1 MKIVVIN
8 GQNHKGSTWK
18 IGNILADKLSGDQ
31 EIREYF
37 LPRDLNHFC
46 CGCYS
51 CLEAREKC
59 PYWSEKVPI
68 FEDMLAADLLIFTS
82 PTYCMMPS
90 APMKAFLDLFFT
102 NWMMHRPMKE
112 LFSKRAVVISTAA
125 GAGTGKTTKLIADNL
140 MNWGIPEVTRYG
152 IAVNAMNWEMVPEK
166 IKTRIEKDTDR
177 IAAKIQRKKQVHVG
191 IKTKGLFLFYRGMQ
205 LADWGASKAEKQYWE
220 EQGWLSKERPWKK
233 D

>member
-51 CLEAREKC
+51 CLEARERC
-59 PYWSEKVPI
+59 PYWSEKALL

-102 NWMMHRPMKE
+102 NWMMHRPVKE
-112 LFSKRAVVISTAA
+112 MFSKRAVVISTAA
-125 GAGTGKTTKLIADNL
+125 GAGAGKTTKLIADNL
-140 MNWGIPEVTRYG
+140 M
-152 IAVNAMNWEMVPEK
+152 K
-166 IKTRIEKDTDR
+166 IKTRIERDTDR

-220 EQGWLSKERPWKK
+220 EQGWLSKARPWKK

>member
-18 IGNILADKLSGDQ
+18 IGNILADKLSGGQ

-37 LPRDLNHFC
+37 LPKDLNHFC

-59 PYWSEKVPI
+59 PYWSEKAPI

-102 NWMMHRPMKE
+102 SWMMHRPMKE
-112 LFSKRAVVISTAA
+112 MFSKRAVVISTAA
-125 GAGTGKTTKLIADNL
+125 GAGAGKTTKLIADNL
-140 MNWGIPEVTRYG
+140 MNWGIPEV
-152 IAVNAMNWEMVPEK
+152 PEK
-166 IKTRIEKDTDR
+166 IKMRIERDTDR
-177 IAAKIQRKKQVHVG
+177 IAAKIQRKKPVHVG

-220 EQGWLSKERPWKK
+220 EQGWLSKARPWKK